1 MAVGVM
7 YTQKI
12 KTRALIGNIKT
23 FVFGVWQEWV
33 LGEGRRRGVGGFDE
47 VWLWF
52 G

>member
-12 KTRALIGNIKT
+12 KMRALIGYIKT

-33 LGEGRRRGVGGFDE
+33 FWMKVGDGGGGV
-47 VWLWF
+47 
-52 G
+52 